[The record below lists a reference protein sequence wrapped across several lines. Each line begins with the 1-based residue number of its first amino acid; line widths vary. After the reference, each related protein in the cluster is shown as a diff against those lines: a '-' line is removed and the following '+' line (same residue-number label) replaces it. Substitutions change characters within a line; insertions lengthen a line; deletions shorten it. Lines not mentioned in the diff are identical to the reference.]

1 MTDMVKVKNIT
12 GRKHVFSSENVT
24 LHADGPKSIGKM
36 RRSKAINY
44 QRLRLVDIV
53 LEDLIDTQDLSW
65 LDANNN
71 PTFHWMS
78 PFSLGDGYA
87 TAAENVVYA
96 MMRRGLQF
104 SVSPCWFVVKRGLR
118 EETLAALEKEPKPHA
133 VGICLATPGEF
144 VKIPTPYK
152 IGWTM
157 YESTNPLTLH
167 PEWLHQWREVDRL
180 WVPSEFCKEI
190 YSKFVDVPIDVDP
203 LTVHAKYLET
213 PPVSMPKTNKF
224 RFITFGTLTSRK
236 GPLETIKLFERV
248 FPRKQYPDVELVLKT
263 RMGIVGMDLKQLP
276 ELADDRIKVI
286 SADWLIDEMVSF
298 LQTAHC
304 MMFMSRGEGF
314 GLPPREAMA
323 MGIPTIFSDNTGT
336 TDVADM
342 RYNWPVRT
350 KKMVP
355 SVLGG
360 EWAEPDWDMAG
371 DYMKYIYDHSQAA
384 FNKAAKC
391 AKWYRKE
398 HGDKTVVDTIL
409 DTLGKLD
416 PLKKKTLHKKSNDI
430 NIDFGPVIS
439 IAKSLLNTD
448 TVTLIG
454 SRYKQTVIELL
465 KNGINPT
472 VCNNDIWCSEMVS
485 SAVKDANPK
494 GSGVPFINI
503 EIFNPIRKEG
513 LPTTGLLL
521 DIIPL
526 LNLAQVQRLLDAQ
539 LTVMKRIV
547 VIAPNANSTGEMPH
561 NWRPW
566 PEKQWRMLFE
576 KYHLDNFVRV
586 PGNNGYK
593 WIIGVVEGKKD
604 IVRGVGF
611 RKHGR
616 IVEGVWRP

>member
-1 MTDMVKVKNIT
+1 MGDLVRVKNIT
-12 GRKHVFSSENVT
+12 GRKHIFSSDNVT
-24 LHADGPKSIGKM
+24 LQADGPKSFGNM

-53 LEDLIDTQDLSW
+53 LEDLIDKQNLLWRDSS
-65 LDANNN
+65 NK

-96 MMRRGLQF
+96 MMRREIQF

-118 EETLAALEKEPKPHA
+118 AETLAAIEKEPKPHA

-157 YESTNPLTLH
+157 YESTKPTMLH

-180 WVPSEFCKEI
+180 WVPSTFCKEI
-190 YSKFVDVPIDVDP
+190 YSGLVDTPIDVVP
-203 LTVHAKYLET
+203 LTVHASYLET
-213 PPVSMPKTNKF
+213 PPISMPKTDKF

-248 FPRKQYPDVELVLKT
+248 FPRKKYPDVEFVLKT
-263 RMGIVGMDLKQLP
+263 RMGIVGMDVKQYP
-276 ELADDRIKVI
+276 ELADDRIKII
-286 SADWLIDEMVSF
+286 SEDWLIEDMVSF
-298 LQTAHC
+298 LQTANC

-323 MGIPTIFSDNTGT
+323 MGVPTIFADNTGMS
-336 TDVADM
+336 DVADM

-360 EWAEPDWDMAG
+360 EWAEPDWDLAA
-371 DYMKYIYDHSQAA
+371 DYMKYVYDHP
-384 FNKAAKC
+384 KAALAKGTAC
-391 AKWYRKE
+391 AEWYRKE
-398 HGDKTVVDTIL
+398 HGDKVVVDTIL

-416 PLKKKTLHKKSNDI
+416 PNEKKTSHKKSNDMQ
-430 NIDFGPVIS
+430 IDFGPVLNV
-439 IAKSLLNTD
+439 AKALIKENA
-448 TVTLIG
+448 VTLFG
-454 SRYKQTVIELL
+454 SRYKQTIIELL
-465 KNGINPT
+465 KIGIQPT

-485 SAVKDANPK
+485 SAVRDAYPK
-494 GSGVPFINI
+494 GSGVSFINT
-503 EIFNPIRKEG
+503 ELFVAVKKSG
-513 LPTTGLLL
+513 LPKTGLLL

-526 LNLAQVQRLLDAQ
+526 LNMLEVRRLLDVQ
-539 LTVMKRIV
+539 LSIMDRIV
-547 VIAPNANSTGEMPH
+547 VIAPDARSEGEMPDG
-561 NWRPW
+561 WRPW
-566 PEKQWRMLFE
+566 PEKQWRMLFDE
-576 KYHLDNFVRV
+576 YHLDNFVRV

-593 WIIGVVEGKKD
+593 WIIGVVEEKKD
-604 IVRGVGF
+604 MVRGVGI
-611 RKHGR
+611 RKNGR